1 MDITLTTAVTGSGIA
16 TIVYKKIAQKECRSR
31 GGVLDTIKREDAIK
45 AIECRF
51 NADLMDRIDAMLMT
65 SAIAQITK
73 NIANIPSADKQGEW
87 IPCSERLPEYRKLV
101 LVTTRDLRVKPAYLD
116 SIQDDGTDDL
126 WSIPLDDADCALWN
140 IVAWMPLPEPWEGA
154 DDE

>member
-1 MDITLTTAVTGSGIA
+1 MS
-16 TIVYKKIAQKECRSR
+16 K
-31 GGVLDTIKREDAIK
+31 DTIYREDAMALVNKLVCPTGNSDYDEGRGTERESIK
-45 AIECRF
+45 ES
-51 NADLMDRIDAMLMT
+51 LMAL
-65 SAIAQITK
+65 
-73 NIANIPSADKQGEW
+73 PSADRPQEW

-116 SIQDDGTDDL
+116 SIQDDGTDDW

-140 IVAWMPLPEPWEGA
+140 IVAWMPLPKPWEGA